1 MSYLIEAFKALNALD
16 EDVFSVS
23 DDGIEKLS
31 AFEDDDTVSDDIT
44 IYDVDAENESEL
56 EDSYI
61 GKIILDCNV
70 CHSKLYKDKAD
81 VVIDEESN
89 DANID
94 MECPYCYSV
103 DGFKIIGEVAP
114 FAECLDPSK
123 SVKESLKNRKRK
135 MNKKT
140 RLKEDYEDDVKDAMT
155 LPIVRERVASDVYDE
170 LNGYDYTGPH
180 EEEIDDII
188 DLLLDDEELPDY
200 VVMDNNVDEMTWD
213 SATNTLRLPAER
225 VGKAEIDN
233 LFEFQASAYV
243 EQNPDMYPDEDD
255 DFDESLHESVDLAT
269 KENTVAGVLAKHMPE
284 LYAITDVN
292 ELRKAVIDI
301 VDNSDIADKA
311 IVSKLRRDLFSKK
324 SVGALLSTIAT
335 YMTGTKVA
343 KVGRKNEDVED
354 TQEESAEDN
363 LGTDLEKYQKW
374 VDYDMKKY
382 HKISNKTNSEIRKAG
397 LQIVKDKYGD
407 YQVTAGKYDESLK
420 ESDNSLNDEMAVKMS
435 RDDFARM
442 CRENGIL
449 KGLSSRDY
457 EEIRDLFNIGYED
470 FDAAVNDLW
479 DGDGGYHSR
488 DWYEDLLKKY
498 TNSVNESLKESLNLN
513 EAKNI
518 INVLNKN
525 LRVRFKHSAGGI
537 FSLDR
542 TPFNED
548 TFNKLI
554 KNNYKMLG
562 DILEEQGLKYDISE
576 DAYISKDENLYVTIY
591 GDTSTV
597 IVQFEEMESESLNE
611 SVNSDIVSTI
621 KKQFPKSTVKT
632 SVRKHSDVHKSN
644 PDTPTGKTK
653 YVDIRITPDEEA
665 SVNAILQYCNHNIK
679 KVLDSDNRVY
689 YYGDVPARNPRGG
702 KEVIL
707 SYLDYSDLSDD
718 EYNSLQGESL
728 KESVNDEGEFSW
740 NNFSLKQGDLVDND
754 YDYDREEGTSEYE
767 IIDTISNSVIGYAK
781 VFYDNEDH
789 ANVYKLK
796 FNTPD
801 IPDKIRRMD
810 FAGNYPLEYSDDLS
824 SYCKWLDSELHKR
837 LNESLKESVKD
848 VTITT
853 DDSRTTMTSEDDG
866 KVTVTTEP
874 VEKDEEEEEEE
885 AEILAPV
892 SDETEMEIEEN
903 SAEDMDAEIDDI
915 DSDSFEESL
924 SSVLKEQYDNVKSY
938 KMSSCSFDNNDV
950 VTVNGI
956 IEFAS
961 GKKGNAQI
969 KLESHTIDK
978 QGNATFLTESSKL
991 FSTRYLVS
999 GNLKEKK
1006 FITESIRS
1014 KEDK

>member
-44 IYDVDAENESEL
+44 VYDVDAENDSEL
-56 EDSYI
+56 EDSYV

-114 FAECLDPSK
+114 FAECLDPNK

-170 LNGYDYTGPH
+170 LNAYDYTGPH

-188 DLLLDDEELPDY
+188 DLLLDDEKLPDY

-213 SATNTLRLPAER
+213 SATDTLRLPAER
-225 VGKAEIDN
+225 VGKEEIDN
-233 LFEFQASAYV
+233 LFEFHASAYV

-255 DFDESLHESVDLAT
+255 DVDESLHEAVDLSK

-343 KVGRKNEDVED
+343 KVGRKNESKSIKESSDED
-354 TQEESAEDN
+354 PIRALLLGDEQAREDFINWVSEHPHLYNDFLRFGKLGDKSVIDKVKKNQSKSIKESAEDT
-363 LGTDLEKYQKW
+363 LGTDLDKYQKW

-397 LQIVKDKYGD
+397 LQIVKDKYGA
-407 YQVTAGKYDESLK
+407 YQVTAGKYD
-420 ESDNSLNDEMAVKMS
+420 
-435 RDDFARM
+435 
-442 CRENGIL
+442 
-449 KGLSSRDY
+449 
-457 EEIRDLFNIGYED
+457 
-470 FDAAVNDLW
+470 
-479 DGDGGYHSR
+479 
-488 DWYEDLLKKY
+488 
-498 TNSVNESLKESLNLN
+498 
-513 EAKNI
+513 
-518 INVLNKN
+518 
-525 LRVRFKHSAGGI
+525 
-537 FSLDR
+537 
-542 TPFNED
+542 
-548 TFNKLI
+548 
-554 KNNYKMLG
+554 
-562 DILEEQGLKYDISE
+562 
-576 DAYISKDENLYVTIY
+576 
-591 GDTSTV
+591 
-597 IVQFEEMESESLNE
+597 ESLNE
-611 SVNSDIVSTI
+611 SVNSDIVSII
-621 KKQFPKSTVKT
+621 KKQFPKATIKT

-653 YVDIRITPDEEA
+653 YVDIRITPDEES

-718 EYNSLQGESL
+718 EYKSLQGESL
-728 KESVNDEGEFSW
+728 KESVNDESEFSW

-874 VEKDEEEEEEE
+874 VEKDEEEEEE

-938 KMSSCSFDNNDV
+938 KMSSCSFGNNDV

-956 IEFAS
+956 IEFTS

-978 QGNATFLTESSKL
+978 KGNATFLTESSKL
-991 FSTRYLVS
+991 FSNRYLVS

-1006 FITESIRS
+1006 FITESIKS

>member
-44 IYDVDAENESEL
+44 IYDVDAEDESEL

-103 DGFKIIGEVAP
+103 DGFKVIGEVAP
-114 FAECLDPSK
+114 MSTE
-123 SVKESLKNRKRK
+123 
-135 MNKKT
+135 T
-140 RLKEDYEDDVKDAMT
+140 
-155 LPIVRERVASDVYDE
+155 
-170 LNGYDYTGPH
+170 
-180 EEEIDDII
+180 EEK
-188 DLLLDDEELPDY
+188 
-200 VVMDNNVDEMTWD
+200 V
-213 SATNTLRLPAER
+213 S
-225 VGKAEIDN
+225 
-233 LFEFQASAYV
+233 S
-243 EQNPDMYPDEDD
+243 EDD
-255 DFDESLHESVDLAT
+255 DVEDSETPEMEESVASSDNNKETLTEECQTAEEEKPVEEAVDLAT

-343 KVGRKNEDVED
+343 KVGRKNESLKDASPDVQKAIDWYVDSGAAAEEAEEYSPENPDDWNVDNPYFED
-354 TQEESAEDN
+354 RAVSWFESSPYRYAVDDVDDADKSTTTNVTVDGITYVPLASHPAYNLIKASKSVRGDVVIPETIGKVPVEYIDEDAFKKRSITSIVIPKTVTTIGSGAFEDCKKLARVEIHGDPYMWLDPFAGSDNVNIICHKDSEVEKWAIANNIPVSYFEMNESKSIKESAEDN
-363 LGTDLEKYQKW
+363 LGTDLDKYQKW

-382 HKISNKTNSEIRKAG
+382 HRISNKTNSEIRKAG

-420 ESDNSLNDEMAVKMS
+420 ES
-435 RDDFARM
+435 
-442 CRENGIL
+442 
-449 KGLSSRDY
+449 
-457 EEIRDLFNIGYED
+457 
-470 FDAAVNDLW
+470 
-479 DGDGGYHSR
+479 
-488 DWYEDLLKKY
+488 
-498 TNSVNESLKESLNLN
+498 LNLN
-513 EAKNI
+513 KAKNI
-518 INVLNKN
+518 IDVLYKN
-525 LRVRFKHSAGGI
+525 LGIWFKHSAGGV
-537 FSLDR
+537 FFLDR
-542 TPFNED
+542 TLFNTD
-548 TFNKLI
+548 LFDKLI
-554 KNNYKMLG
+554 KNNYKMIG

-591 GDTSTV
+591 GDTGTI

-611 SVNSDIVSTI
+611 SVNSDIVSMI
-621 KKQFPKSTVKT
+621 KKQFPKATVKT
-632 SVRKHSDVHKSN
+632 SIRKHSDVHKSN

-653 YVDIRITPDEEA
+653 YVDIRITPDEES

-679 KVLDSDNRVY
+679 KVLDSDSRFD

-702 KEVIL
+702 KEVVL
-707 SYLDYSDLSDD
+707 SYQDYSGLSDD
-718 EYNSLQGESL
+718 EYRSLLGESVAEDL
-728 KESVNDEGEFSW
+728 NRYEF
-740 NNFSLKQGDLVDND
+740 LVKR
-754 YDYDREEGTSEYE
+754 YGHEEDRETITAVSLEDAEDQLNSDGHVEYW
-767 IIDTISNSVIGYAK
+767 DYLPDFN
-781 VFYDNEDH
+781 YDIE
-789 ANVYKLK
+789 
-796 FNTPD
+796 
-801 IPDKIRRMD
+801 
-810 FAGNYPLEYSDDLS
+810 ESYSG
-824 SYCKWLDSELHKR
+824 E
-837 LNESLKESVKD
+837 ESLKESVKD

-874 VEKDEEEEEEE
+874 VEKDEEE

-924 SSVLKEQYDNVKSY
+924 SSVLKEQYDNVNSY
-938 KMSSCSFDNNDV
+938 KMSSCSFGNNDV

-956 IEFAS
+956 IEFTS

-978 QGNATFLTESSKL
+978 KGNATFLTESSKL